1 MLYQRDL
8 ELWFKPMISTSRIS
22 LALSINLI
30 RNRQTSSSHSTLSNT
45 LCLKQW
51 SSKMEYLI
59 SLSNLLMRRTGSI
72 SISCFT
78 KLHNRSNIL
87 SRKLRF
93 KTLFILAEYVLS
105 MINKWYCLNAA
116 TLISIM
122 TFANNAS
129 ADISL
134 MKFK

>member
-1 MLYQRDL
+1 
-8 ELWFKPMISTSRIS
+8 MISTSRIS
-22 LALSINLI
+22 LALSINII

-51 SSKMEYLI
+51 NSKMEYSI

-72 SISCFT
+72 SIGCFT
-78 KLHNRSNIL
+78 KLHSLSNTL
-87 SRKLRF
+87 SRKLQL
-93 KTLFILAEYVLS
+93 KSLFILAEYVLS
-105 MINKWYCLNAA
+105 TMSQRHYLNAA

-122 TFANNAS
+122 TFANNVY

>member
-51 SSKMEYLI
+51 NSKMEYLI
-59 SLSNLLMRRTGSI
+59 SLSSLLMRRTGSI

-78 KLHNRSNIL
+78 KLHSLSNTL
-87 SRKLRF
+87 SRKLQL

-105 MINKWYCLNAA
+105 LINQWYYLNAA

-122 TFANNAS
+122 TCANNAS

>member
-8 ELWFKPMISTSRIS
+8 EHWFKPMISTNKIS

-30 RNRQTSSSHSTLSNT
+30 RNRQTNSSHSTLSNT

-51 SSKMEYLI
+51 NSKMEYLI
-59 SLSNLLMRRTGSI
+59 SLSNLSMRRTGSI

-78 KLHNRSNIL
+78 KLHNHSNTL
-87 SRKLRF
+87 WRKLLF
-93 KTLFILAEYVLS
+93 KTLSILAEYVLS
-105 MINKWYCLNAA
+105 MINQWYCLYAA
-116 TLISIM
+116 ILISIM
-122 TFANNAS
+122 IFANNVS

>member
-8 ELWFKPMISTSRIS
+8 ELWFKPMISTNRIS
-22 LALSINLI
+22 LVLSINLI
-30 RNRQTSSSHSTLSNT
+30 RNRMSSSSHSTMSNT

-51 SSKMEYLI
+51 NSKMEYSI

-87 SRKLRF
+87 SRKLQL

-105 MINKWYCLNAA
+105 MIYQWNYLNAA

-122 TFANNAS
+122 KFANNAS

>member
-8 ELWFKPMISTSRIS
+8 EHLFKPMISTSKIS

-30 RNRQTSSSHSTLSNT
+30 RNRMTSSSHSTLSNT

-87 SRKLRF
+87 SRKLRP
-93 KTLFILAEYVLS
+93 KSLFILAEYVLS
-105 MINKWYCLNAA
+105 MTNRWHCLNAA